1 MFSISRASGQERV
14 IRTAKH
20 WWGYLDG
27 SHGAARI
34 LGITDHYDPASSEV
48 FDFSIP
54 LSKLKLISFE

>member
-1 MFSISRASGQERV
+1 MTVLMVRPA
-14 IRTAKH
+14 
-20 WWGYLDG
+20 
-27 SHGAARI
+27 I